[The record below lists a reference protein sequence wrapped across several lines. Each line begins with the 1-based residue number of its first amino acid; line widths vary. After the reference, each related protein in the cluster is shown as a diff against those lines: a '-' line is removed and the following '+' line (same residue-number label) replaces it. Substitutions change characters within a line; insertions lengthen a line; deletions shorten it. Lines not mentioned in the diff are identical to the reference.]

1 MAKLLLL
8 LSLWSSIRE
17 VSQLPGLNSK
27 YSPSFSTFNNPQ
39 YSIFILRL
47 TFARF
52 LIKSTKGLH
61 GESIWKPDVE
71 QISFVELNFQ
81 LFWRFW
87 EWLFGQPTKMYS
99 LKKPCNICPKMSWF
113 SILITKICLLP
124 VKNSSI
130 GGLATRSTTWWCQ
143 FQLIFTWLT
152 IEGQCSSIVWTR
164 HRINDFA

>member
-1 MAKLLLL
+1 MFARIHYHSNVKLWELCQMLSFSVWFFWNNVRTKKSCVVLSLMAKLLLL

-87 EWLFGQPTKMYS
+87 EWSFGQPTKMYS
-99 LKKPCNICPKMSWF
+99 WKKNLSKFVPRCHD
-113 SILITKICLLP
+113 
-124 VKNSSI
+124 
-130 GGLATRSTTWWCQ
+130 
-143 FQLIFTWLT
+143 FQY
-152 IEGQCSSIVWTR
+152 
-164 HRINDFA
+164 